1 MITIQTKICSAVIAI
16 VAFNTTIPSAV
27 WAQNQPADP
36 SVEASTDEKAR
47 EHYLR
52 GERYYA
58 EGDYELSIQEFRAA
72 YDLSNRPKL
81 LFNLAN
87 AYERLSRFEL
97 AIEALRTYSAT
108 LPEYERNALS
118 KRIQNLE
125 TRADEKAKRDEALV
139 ALSKQ
144 KATEAKVVGT
154 QPQSTI
160 LQNGTTTTEQSEVK
174 SSDTLGWAVL
184 GTGVGVIG
192 VGGIMALLARNA
204 RNKAEPNCLNDFC
217 VEGAQEFIDDDK
229 RYSLFADIAFGV
241 GTVAAVTG
249 LVFLISGDKNDN
261 EKMSGLRAT
270 PTTNGFSVS
279 YSGWY

>member
-1 MITIQTKICSAVIAI
+1 VITI
-16 VAFNTTIPSAV
+16 VAFNTTIPRAV

-36 SVEASTDEKAR
+36 SVEASSDDKAR

-58 EGDYELSIQEFRAA
+58 EGDYELSIQEFLAA
-72 YDLSNRPKL
+72 YELSNRPKL

-97 AIEALRTYSAT
+97 AIEALKTYST
-108 LPEYERNALS
+108 TIPEYERNALS
-118 KRIQNLE
+118 KRIQSLE
-125 TRADEKAKRDEALV
+125 TRADEKANRDEALV

-144 KATEAKVVGT
+144 KAAEADVVRT
-154 QPQSTI
+154 QQQSTI
-160 LQNGTTTTEQSEVK
+160 LKNGATTTTGQSEAN
-174 SSDTLGWAVL
+174 SSNTLGWAVL

-192 VGGIMALLARNA
+192 VGGVMALLASNA
-204 RNKAEPNCLNDFC
+204 RDKAEPNCLNNFC

-241 GTVAAVTG
+241 GAVAAVTG
-249 LVFLISGDKNDN
+249 LVFLIGGDDN
-261 EKMSGLRAT
+261 KEEKTSGLRAI